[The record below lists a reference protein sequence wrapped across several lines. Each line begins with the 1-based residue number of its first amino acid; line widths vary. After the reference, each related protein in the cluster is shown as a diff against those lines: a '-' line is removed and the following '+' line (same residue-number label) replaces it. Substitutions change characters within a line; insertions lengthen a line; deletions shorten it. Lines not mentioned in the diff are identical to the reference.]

1 MSFSFPNNPTINQ
14 QSTQNGRDYT
24 WSGSAWE
31 FSPSL
36 IGTTNI
42 SDGAVTLIK
51 TTGVQKTIT
60 SGTAVPTGGSSGD
73 IYLRYT

>member
-1 MSFSFPNNPTINQ
+1 MPFSFPNNPTINQ

-36 IGTTNI
+36 VGTTNI
-42 SDGAVTLIK
+42 SNGAVTDAKISSVAASK
-51 TTGVQKTIT
+51 ITGLP
-60 SGTAVPTGGSSGD
+60 SGYGRILLFG
-73 IYLRYT
+73 